1 MGSLAFLQDRAWRK
15 SVLADAFG
23 TGFLSFLAFAA
34 ITGFVCWLVKGT
46 DVFLS
51 ALDGDLVLFF
61 KLLPRIGVAL
71 SVAALIWCLLPRDQ
85 ISKLVG
91 ADSGLT
97 GLVIATLAGAITP
110 GGPSSAYAL
119 LAVLAST
126 GANRGA
132 LVAYITAWATLGMQ
146 RILVWDVPF
155 MGEEFAILRVLASLP
170 LPVLAGLIAMQLP
183 LTVTFREAGPE
194 AGK

>member
-71 SVAALIWCLLPRDQ
+71 SVAALIWRLLPRDQ